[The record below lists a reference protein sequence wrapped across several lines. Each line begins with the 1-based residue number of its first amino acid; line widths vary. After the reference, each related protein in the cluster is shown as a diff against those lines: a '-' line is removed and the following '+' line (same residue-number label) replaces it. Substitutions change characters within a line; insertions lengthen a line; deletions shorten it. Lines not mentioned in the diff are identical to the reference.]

1 MRTPRTGNPP
11 LHGRQLVLGVSG
23 GIAAYKAAY
32 LARRLSEAG
41 AQLRAVMTGGAL
53 RFLGEQTMAA
63 ITGHPVVTT
72 LFGSGQAG
80 PSPHTELAR
89 WADALVVAPAT
100 ANVLAKVAAG
110 MADDVLT
117 ATVAAFDGPVV
128 LAPAM
133 HTEMWQQPATA
144 RNVRQL
150 LEDGRRL
157 VGPAEGALAAG
168 DTGVG
173 RMVEPEEIVACVS
186 GVFDNSL
193 SGLTVLVTAGG
204 TREAIDPV
212 RYVGN
217 RSSGKM
223 GHELAAEAARR
234 GARVVL
240 VTTTTPP
247 DLPETVE
254 VVAVESAEDM
264 ARQVWARVEG
274 LDAAVLAA
282 AVADFR
288 PVDVAGTKLARTDG
302 PPRIVLEP
310 TPNVLAG
317 LVERAG
323 PATTIVGFAAE
334 TGGVERAVRKAATYG
349 ADFVVA
355 NDVTS
360 PGSGFGT
367 DTNQVTIISAAGE
380 RTPMELM
387 TKREVAGAI
396 WSRVARLRRAED

>member
-1 MRTPRTGNPP
+1 
-11 LHGRQLVLGVSG
+11 
-23 GIAAYKAAY
+23 
-32 LARRLSEAG
+32 
-41 AQLRAVMTGGAL
+41 MTGGAL

-72 LFGSGQAG
+72 LFGSDQAG

-89 WADALVVAPAT
+89 WADAVVVAPAT
-100 ANVLAKVAAG
+100 ASVVAKIANG
-110 MADDVLT
+110 LADDALT

-133 HTEMWQQPATA
+133 HTEMWQQPATS
-144 RNVRQL
+144 RNIRL
-150 LEDGRRL
+150 LQEDGRCL
-157 VGPAEGALAAG
+157 VGPAAGALAAG
-168 DTGVG
+168 DSGMG
-173 RMVEPEEIVACVS
+173 RMVEPEEILASVA
-186 GVFDNSL
+186 GVFDDSL
-193 SGLTVLVTAGG
+193 RGLTVLVTAGG

-223 GHELAAEAARR
+223 GHELALEAARR
-234 GARVVL
+234 GAGVVL

-247 DLPETVE
+247 DMPRSVE
-254 VVAVESAEDM
+254 VVPVESAEDM
-264 ARQVWARVEG
+264 ARQVWARAST

-288 PVDVAGTKLARTDG
+288 PAGVADTKLARSDG

-317 LVERAG
+317 LVERVEPG
-323 PATTIVGFAAE
+323 TTVVGFAAE
-334 TGGVERAVRKAATYG
+334 TGGVDRAVRKATTYG
-349 ADFVVA
+349 VDFVVA

-367 DTNQVTIISAAGE
+367 DTNQVTIISAEGE
-380 RTPMELM
+380 RTPLAMM
-387 TKREVAGAI
+387 TKRDVAGAV
-396 WSRVARLRRAED
+396 WSRVTELRGSEA